1 MSIRQRLLAV
11 ETSCDETSVAVLQL
25 EESRFTFLHHQ
36 IASQIEQHRP
46 FGGVV
51 PELATRQHLLH
62 LDPMVAEALAVAGCS
77 VADLDGFAVTRGP
90 GLASALLV
98 GLSYVKGLSLA
109 SGKPWIGVN
118 HLEGHLYS
126 PFLSAGVTPSFP
138 HLGLI
143 VSGGHTQL
151 IAVCGLGDY
160 ERLGSTLDDAAGE
173 AFDKVGK
180 MLKLPYPGGPQ
191 VELLARMGDPQAYE
205 LPRSM
210 MESGDLNFSFSGLK
224 TAVRVLLEK
233 NPSIPDSPQLL
244 ADLCASFQAAV
255 IEVLVSKTRKAARI
269 QGYTL
274 ITMSGGVSCNQALRE
289 NMKIMADQE
298 GLILQVA
305 SPVLS
310 TDNAAMIGAAGLL
323 YLQAGAESLPDLDVD
338 PNLRLC

>member
-1 MSIRQRLLAV
+1 MRLLAV
-11 ETSCDETSVAVLQL
+11 ESSCDETSVAVLQL
-25 EESRFTFLHHQ
+25 EDGRFSLLCHQ
-36 IASQIEQHRP
+36 ISSQIEQHRP

-51 PELATRQHLLH
+51 PELATRQHLLR
-62 LDPMVAEALAVAGCS
+62 LDPMVEEALSLTGCS
-77 VADLDGFAVTRGP
+77 LNELDGFAVTRGP
-90 GLASALLV
+90 GLASSLLI
-98 GLSYVKGLSLA
+98 GLSYIKGLAFA

-126 PFLSAGVTPSFP
+126 PFLEAGTAPVFP

-151 IAVCGLGDY
+151 VAVRAVGHY

-173 AFDKVGK
+173 AFDKVAK
-180 MLKLPYPGGPQ
+180 MLGLPYPGGPQ
-191 VELLARMGDPQAYE
+191 LEVLAGKGNPQAFD

-233 NPSIPDSPQLL
+233 NPGIPDSPQGL
-244 ADLCASFQAAV
+244 ADLSASFQAAV
-255 IEVLVSKTRKAARI
+255 IEVLVSKTQKAARMHGLKVFTI
-269 QGYTL
+269 
-274 ITMSGGVSCNQALRE
+274 SGGVSCNKALRE
-289 NMKIMADQE
+289 AMAQMAVKE
-298 GLILQVA
+298 GLTLHVA

-323 YLQAGAESLPDLDVD
+323 RLAAGERSASELDVD

>member
-1 MSIRQRLLAV
+1 VRLLAV
-11 ETSCDETSVAVLQL
+11 ETSCDETSVAVLEL
-25 EESRFTFLHHQ
+25 RNGFFSLLHHQ

-51 PELATRQHLLH
+51 PELATRQHLLN
-62 LDPMVAEALAVAGCS
+62 LDLMVAGALSEKGCAMS
-77 VADLDGFAVTRGP
+77 ELDGFAVTRGP

-98 GLSYVKGLSLA
+98 GLSYVKGLSFA
-109 SGKPWIGVN
+109 AGKPWIGVN

-126 PFLSAGVTPSFP
+126 PFLTAGTVPSFP

-151 IAVCGLGDY
+151 VAVHGVGRY
-160 ERLGSTLDDAAGE
+160 VRLGSTLDDAAGE
-173 AFDKVGK
+173 AFDKVAK
-180 MLKLPYPGGPQ
+180 MLRLPYPGGPQ
-191 VELLARMGDPQAYE
+191 LEVLARKGNPQAYD

-210 MESGDLNFSFSGLK
+210 LDSGDLNFSFSGLK

-233 NPSIPDSPQLL
+233 NPGIVTSGQEL

-255 IEVLVSKTRKAARI
+255 IEVLVAKTRKAARD
-269 QGYTL
+269 QRCKVLTL
-274 ITMSGGVSCNQALRE
+274 SGGVSCNQALRTA
-289 NMKIMADQE
+289 MFLMAE
-298 GLILQVA
+298 KESLTLHVA

-323 YLQAGAESLPDLDVD
+323 RLVAGEQSSSELDVD
-338 PNLRLC
+338 PNLKLC